1 MSTPTDCAFTMCRMN
16 CRYVFLFLKRG
27 SNYTVQLKVLP
38 AIKNGRYTIIQTFNV
53 PESQLQTFI
62 NTTVASYTQ

>member
-1 MSTPTDCAFTMCRMN
+1 MSQPDCAFTMCRMN
-16 CRYVFLFLKRG
+16 CRYVFLFLKYG
-27 SNYTVQLKVLP
+27 SNYQVQLKVLN
-38 AIKNGRYTIIQTFNV
+38 AVKNQGYRIIQTFNV

>member
-1 MSTPTDCAFTMCRMN
+1 MSNQIDCAFTMCRMN

-38 AIKNGRYTIIQTFNV
+38 PVRNSRYTIIQTFNV
-53 PESQLQTFI
+53 PESQLKTFI
-62 NTTVASYTQ
+62 NTTVSSYTQ

>member
-1 MSTPTDCAFTMCRMN
+1 MSQPDCAFTMCRMN
-16 CRYVFLFLKRG
+16 GRYVFLFLKYG
-27 SNYTVQLKVLP
+27 SNYQVQLKVLN
-38 AIKNGRYTIIQTFNV
+38 AVKNQGYRIIQTFNV